1 MTMFFTE
8 SIYFLILFTLPAA
21 LHVIYHA
28 YIRQT
33 PKINDD
39 KSIELAECIV
49 FCLCVFF
56 INILLMNKEML
67 KLAGYMLAE
76 NRIQY
81 CIDNDFNY
89 VDFII
94 KYFITNLIVSI
105 SIIVIWYACLIKL
118 YRKIINVINKITG
131 KPAEYVFQDTW
142 RNVFES
148 KDIVDVE
155 NCILKIE
162 KAGILISAGILKT
175 YPAPH
180 VEHKE
185 LVLYNTDLI
194 KELFDDDREKT
205 LDQRVFPYALYEYY
219 DISNDLLI
227 KFYSAE
233 GYDEYCEEESR
244 TEENGSE

>member
-1 MTMFFTE
+1 MFFTE

-21 LHVIYHA
+21 LHIIYHA
-28 YIRQT
+28 YIRHT
-33 PKINDD
+33 PKISSD
-39 KSIELAECIV
+39 KSVELAECIV

-67 KLAGYMLAE
+67 LLAGYMVAE
-76 NRIQY
+76 NKIQY
-81 CIDNDFNY
+81 CIDNQFRY
-89 VDFII
+89 IDFII
-94 KYFITNLIVSI
+94 KYFIINLFVSI
-105 SIIVIWYACLIKL
+105 GAIVVWYAALIKI
-118 YRKIINVINKITG
+118 YHKIVNIFNRITG
-131 KPAEYVFQDTW
+131 KPTEYMFQDTW

-162 KAGILISAGILKT
+162 KSGTLITAGLLKT

-185 LVLYNTDLI
+185 LVLYNTDFI
-194 KELFDDDREKT
+194 KELFEEDRHRP
-205 LDQRVFPYALYEYY
+205 LSQRIFPYSLYEYY

-233 GYDEYCEEESR
+233 GYDKYCEEESKIK
-244 TEENGSE
+244 ELNGPEV